1 MMIQFLV
8 KAFIYIVSLAVSWY
22 AMQAWDYEKILK
34 KGHVQQA
41 QILYFLIIIAL
52 AYLVSQFFIG
62 FIYPLTF

>member
-1 MMIQFLV
+1 MIQFLIR
-8 KAFIYIVSLAVSWY
+8 AFIYIISLAVCLY

-52 AYLVSQFFIG
+52 AYVVAEFFIG
-62 FIYPLTF
+62 FIYLV

>member
-1 MMIQFLV
+1 MIRFLI

-22 AMQAWDYEKILK
+22 AMQAWDYEKVLK

-41 QILYFLIIIAL
+41 QVLYFMLMIAL

-62 FIYPLTF
+62 FIYPLTI